1 MNLAHQVVSYA
12 AGACT
17 IIAGILHLAI
27 IPMFF
32 KMMTLDVTLFF
43 LISGTA
49 QVFWVIPVL
58 KRWSNLWLYAGIS
71 GTVILIIMWLVAVPG
86 GGYPVDANQA
96 AIESLQIIFIVTSII
111 ILKDRTNL
119 KLNKQ
124 NA

>member
-1 MNLAHQVVSYA
+1 MANQVVSYA
-12 AGACT
+12 AGAST
-17 IIAGILHLAI
+17 FIAGILHLAI

-43 LISGTA
+43 LISGAA

-58 KRWSNLWLYAGIS
+58 KRWSNFWLYVGIS

-86 GGYPVDANQA
+86 GGYPVDVNQV
-96 AIESLQIIFIVTSII
+96 AIESLQMIFIVTSII

>member
-1 MNLAHQVVSYA
+1 MANQVVSYA
-12 AGACT
+12 AGAST
-17 IIAGILHLAI
+17 FIAGILHLAI

-43 LISGTA
+43 LISGAA

-58 KRWSNLWLYAGIS
+58 KRWSNFWLYVGIS

-86 GGYPVDANQA
+86 GGYPVDANQV
-96 AIESLQIIFIVTSII
+96 AIESLQMIFIVTSII